1 MKRKNTRR
9 RTLRKQKGGSCGC
22 SAAAPLGFPQNG
34 GQMNNSMNSMNS
46 MNATPSRMNAI
57 NKKLDSV
64 YNSVNVN
71 APKFG
76 GGMFDWLFGKRD
88 QQPVQQH
95 LQQPVQQ
102 PVQQQLPH
110 PSNVVKRNETPL
122 TTKAVFSG
130 GYKPTKRNMKALRKY
145 KKGKSI
151 GFTMRSSLKAKGLI
165 PRANGSYR
173 VSKKYRG

>member
-1 MKRKNTRR
+1 MNLTNTR
-9 RTLRKQKGGSCGC
+9 
-22 SAAAPLGFPQNG
+22 
-34 GQMNNSMNSMNS
+34 MNVNKPSTMNS
-46 MNATPSRMNAI
+46 I

-71 APKFG
+71 SPKFG
-76 GGMFDWLFGKRD
+76 GGIFDWLLGKPT
-88 QQPVQQH
+88 QQPVVQQH
-95 LQQPVQQ
+95 LQQPVVQQ
-102 PVQQQLPH
+102 PVVQQPVVQQPVVQQ
-110 PSNVVKRNETPL
+110 PVVQQPVVQTIPRPANVVKRNQTPL
-122 TTKAVFSG
+122 TTKGVFSG
-130 GYKPTKRNMKALRKY
+130 GYKPTKRNLKTLRKY